1 MSDDSI
7 LATYVTEIAG
17 PEVAAPPPKF
27 FQRLNRLS
35 QLLGQYPIPEAGDAC
50 VLVMQPDYEPTWTSL
65 WTTLAIRIG
74 RSKSCDLR
82 ISHEGISGKHCQLFF
97 DGEDWVVDDLGS
109 TNGTRVNSHPISRP
123 YFLCQGDCI
132 ELGPAMLIFANPK
145 QPL

>member
-50 VLVMQPDYEPTWTSL
+50 VLVQGVMDAWIG
-65 WTTLAIRIG
+65 LALTAVVRRPFGIQVVGEGMSTDARIRIVD
-74 RSKSCDLR
+74 KNTTC
-82 ISHEGISGKHCQLFF
+82 
-97 DGEDWVVDDLGS
+97 GEDRTVRA
-109 TNGTRVNSHPISRP
+109 NAGTLSSLFCR
-123 YFLCQGDCI
+123 
-132 ELGPAMLIFANPK
+132 AK
-145 QPL
+145 